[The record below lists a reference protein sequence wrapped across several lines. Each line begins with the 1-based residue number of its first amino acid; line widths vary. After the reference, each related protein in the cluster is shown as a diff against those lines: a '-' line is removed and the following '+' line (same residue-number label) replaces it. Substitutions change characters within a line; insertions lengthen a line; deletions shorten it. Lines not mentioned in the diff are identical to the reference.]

1 MVCFFFRS
9 IIFVNKISG
18 KYIKYLFLFFFFGE
32 IWKLEKLFLY
42 LLLFYVKKIF
52 DRNMVYLERVR
63 KSSYIQKILFMMIG
77 YLVDEVYDFAD
88 EIFGIFLAV
97 EVLVGSF
104 YGFQFMRNFRFMCF
118 QND

>member
-42 LLLFYVKKIF
+42 LLLFYVKKFF

-77 YLVDEVYDFAD
+77 YLVDEVYDFVD

-118 QND
+118 